1 MKKSGKSSP
10 KASGKSS
17 PKGSKQS
24 KSPSPPQSPG
34 PEIDPAYLCPQHSK
48 ELTLFNESTEQPLC
62 SICVSELGPG
72 PHKVSNLDEAYRYR
86 LAAVHNLLT
95 THLFNKKEQLL
106 ARLHRTEYRLEELKR
121 VELLTVRDTKGE
133 FQAIL
138 DRLSA
143 SSNLKEAMLANE
155 LTELQNDLGRID
167 YINAAI
173 ETGPTDVTMFLSQFP
188 KLKSAAEF
196 AASKAFKTLI
206 EVTPEDLP
214 NELTRLSEC
223 VDDQE
228 AFTHLTTFKDE
239 VLWRLLHEQTGAGN
253 IREEAKK
260 ELNQWVELANNLMTE
275 LERLQLVCE
284 YCGSALSAESANM
297 TCGKNTGYT
306 LANREGQ
313 GKDLNR
319 GTGRHLFAKPRQNPP
334 SQATVPPSQF
344 PMSGSLFSPEDIIA
358 NIRLAIRARPIDVES
373 LFKNYDV
380 LNTGSVTPTDFYQIV
395 SSAFGVN
402 GQQAAVLMAK
412 FDPKGCGRVDYRTFS
427 SELMAEYYGFI
438 ERAKERL
445 RSLREEFN
453 QADSRHQGK
462 VYSDLFA
469 GVLRKCGFNAYDINF
484 ALRLAEVTS
493 EGDVLYPQLL
503 AKLSI

>member
-1 MKKSGKSSP
+1 MKKSGRSSP

-34 PEIDPAYLCPQHSK
+34 PEINPAFLCPQHSK

-62 SICVSELGPG
+62 PACVSELGPG
-72 PHKVSNLDEAYRYR
+72 SHKVSSLDEAYRYR
-86 LAAVHNLLT
+86 LAAVHNMLT
-95 THLFNKKEQLL
+95 THLFSKKEQLL

-133 FQAIL
+133 FQAIS

-173 ETGPTDVTMFLSQFP
+173 ESGPTDVTMFLSQFP
-188 KLKSAAEF
+188 KLKNAAEY
-196 AASKAFKTLI
+196 AASKPFKTLI

-228 AFTHLTTFKDE
+228 AFTHLTAFKDE
-239 VLWRLLHEQTGAGN
+239 VLWRLLHEQTGSGN

-260 ELNQWVELANNLMTE
+260 ELSQWVELANQLMTE

-284 YCGSALSAESANM
+284 YCGTALSAESANM

-313 GKDLNR
+313 GKDHNR
-319 GTGRHLFAKPRQNPP
+319 GTGRHLFAKPKPTP
-334 SQATVPPSQF
+334 SPASVPVSQL
-344 PMSGSLFSPEDIIA
+344 PMSGSLLSPEDIIA
-358 NIRLAIRARPIDVES
+358 NIRLTIRARPIDVES

-395 SSAFGVN
+395 SSAFGLN
-402 GQQAAVLMAK
+402 GQQAAVLMEK
-412 FDPKGCGRVDYRTFS
+412 FDPKGSGRIDYRTFS

-445 RSLREEFN
+445 RSLREEFSR
-453 QADSRHQGK
+453 ADSRHQGK
-462 VYSDLFA
+462 VHSDLFA
-469 GVLRKCGFNAYDINF
+469 AVLRKSSFNAYDINF

-503 AKLSI
+503 AKLST